1 MEFEVNCTLQTSNF
15 KLNKM
20 DYQYLKIELQDNGI
34 GIMTVSAPKSL
45 NALNST
51 VLKEIDHF
59 VSNLDTKKTR
69 VLIVTGDGEKSFVAG
84 ADISEM
90 VNL

>member
-1 MEFEVNCTLQTSNF
+1 
-15 KLNKM
+15 M

-84 ADISEM
+84 AALSAM
-90 VNL
+90 GHFF